1 MVDGRVQKV
10 IAMRS
15 MWDRASW
22 LAAQVLLSRIS
33 ADIVAMPAPI
43 DQDDEVRVH

>member
-1 MVDGRVQKV
+1 
-10 IAMRS
+10 MRS